1 MWSPGGSLRTLGL
14 SLAMFACGKP
24 RAPVPAVDL
33 SPTGDTLQLPFVAIP
48 EATSL
53 RDGRW
58 AVVAPGERQVVIVDL
73 VARKITPLGGVKRGE
88 YRQPFS
94 IFGLGDS
101 LYVGDWGLQRT
112 TVWTPAGKLVGTI
125 PASGALRGVLPEG
138 RDAEGQLYLELAPR
152 PGPDGSGNRDSAA
165 VLRASANLSR
175 VDTVARL
182 APVDLSEVTGDAGH
196 RFERRVLSGKDHWG
210 VLPDGT
216 VWVARVYQ
224 NRVDWIGRQGKVTPG
239 TPLPDRVLTIT
250 ETDREV
256 FLRQFPEELRA
267 TAEQLPFALV
277 KPPFEAAHTAPDG
290 TVWLEK
296 SRAIG
301 DSVRSYQVVDR
312 LGVLVRE
319 VRHPGRGHVI
329 ALSPTLALVAEPS
342 ESGERLLT
350 YRLP

>member
-1 MWSPGGSLRTLGL
+1 
-14 SLAMFACGKP
+14 MFACGKP

-33 SPTGDTLQLPFVAIP
+33 RATGDTLQLSFVAIP
-48 EATSL
+48 EAASL
-53 RDGRW
+53 PDGRW
-58 AVVAPGERQVVIVDL
+58 AVVAPGERQVVVADL
-73 VARKITPLGGVKRGE
+73 AARKITPLGGVKSGE

-94 IFGLGDS
+94 IFRFGDS

-112 TVWTPAGKLVGTI
+112 TVWTPAGKLVGNI

-152 PGPDGSGNRDSAA
+152 PGPDGRGNRDSAA
-165 VLRASANLSR
+165 VLRASADLSR

-182 APVDLSEVTGDAGH
+182 APVDLAEVTGDAGR
-196 RFERRVLSGKDHWG
+196 RFERRLLSGRDGWG

-224 NRVDWIGRQGKVTPG
+224 NRVDWIARQGKVTRG
-239 TPLPDRVLTIT
+239 EPLPDRVLTVT
-250 ETDREV
+250 EVDREV

-301 DSVRSYQVVDR
+301 DSVRSYQVVNR

-319 VRHPGRGHVI
+319 FRHPGRGHVI

-342 ESGERLLT
+342 PSGERLLT

>member
-1 MWSPGGSLRTLGL
+1 
-14 SLAMFACGKP
+14 MFACAKP
-24 RAPVPAVDL
+24 RVPVPAIDL
-33 SPTGDTLQLPFVAIP
+33 RATGDTLQLSFVAIP
-48 EATSL
+48 EAASL
-53 RDGRW
+53 PDGRW
-58 AVVAPGERQVVIVDL
+58 VIVAPGERQVAIADL
-73 VARKITPLGGVKRGE
+73 ATRKIIPIGGVKSAE

-94 IFGLGDS
+94 IFRFGDS

-112 TVWTPAGKLVGTI
+112 TVWTPAGKLVGSV
-125 PASGALRGVLPEG
+125 PAPSGLRGVLPEG
-138 RDAEGQLYLELAPR
+138 RDAEGQFYLELAPR
-152 PGPDGSGNRDSAA
+152 PGPDGSGNRDSAV
-165 VLRASANLSR
+165 VLRASADFSR

-182 APVDLSEVTGDAGH
+182 APIDLAKVTGDAGR
-196 RFERRVLSGKDHWG
+196 RFERRVLSGKDCWG

-224 NRVDWIGRQGKVTPG
+224 NRVDWIARQGRVTPG
-239 TPLPDRVLTIT
+239 APLPDRVLTVT
-250 ETDREV
+250 EADREV

-290 TVWLEK
+290 NVWLEK

-301 DSVRSYQVVDR
+301 DSVRSYQVVNR

-329 ALSPTLALVAEPS
+329 ALSGTMALVAEPF
-342 ESGERLLT
+342 ESGERLVT